1 MKLLVRTVSN
11 RIKMV
16 LDKSAKKWERKGS
29 IYVKK
34 KKLKRENHRVDKK
47 QTERKDGWME
57 K

>member
-1 MKLLVRTVSN
+1 
-11 RIKMV
+11 MV